1 MPSAAERRAR
11 AKRAVG
17 IVDGQSLFHAAP
29 EAFGYS
35 YPNYDASA
43 LARKVCA
50 KQGWGLTQARFYAG
64 IPNVGDNSQRH
75 SFWTQ

>member
-1 MPSAAERRAR
+1 MPNATKRRAR
-11 AKRAVG
+11 AKRAVVF
-17 IVDGQSLFHAAP
+17 VDGQNLFHAAC

-50 KQGWGLTQARFYAG
+50 KQGWELT
-64 IPNVGDNSQRH
+64 
-75 SFWTQ
+75 